1 MTYDPK
7 TIESKWQRFWL
18 ENQTFRVEIDP
29 DKPKY
34 YVLDMFPYPS
44 GEGLH
49 AGHPE
54 GYTATDIMARYKRMK
69 GFNVLHPMGWD
80 AFGLPA
86 EQYAI
91 KTGTHPKI
99 TTQKNIDRFRDQ
111 IRSFGFSFDWSRE
124 IDTTAP
130 EYFKWTQWIFC
141 QLYERGLAYRAEAPV
156 NWCPVLGTVL
166 ANEEVIDG
174 KSEVGGHPVERRPM
188 LQWMLRITLYA
199 DRLIEDLDDLD
210 WPESIKKMQRE
221 WIGRSEGARIRFAI
235 EGVDRSQGVIEVFTT
250 RPDTLFGASYMVLAP
265 EHPLVAEITSDGQRE
280 VVTQYVAKSASLS
293 ERARMM
299 DKTGV
304 FTGAQALHP
313 VSGELIPI
321 WIADYVLAEYGTGA
335 IMGVP
340 GHDERD
346 HAFAREFGLPILPV
360 VSAPDHIDIQQQPFV
375 GDGVSINSD
384 FLNGLPTSS
393 AKQKMIEW
401 LVENDAGEAE
411 VTYKLRDW
419 LFSRQRYW
427 GEPFPVI
434 HRDDGSIALA
444 PLSDLPITLPE
455 LDDFKPSGDFQPP
468 LARVASWVETTDPE
482 TGRPALRDAN
492 TMPQWAGSCWYF
504 LRFVDP
510 QNDQEAWSQEA
521 SDYWMPV
528 DLYVGGA
535 EHAVLHLLY
544 ARFWHKVFYDLG
556 LVKTKEPFQKLVN
569 QGMILGESFRY
580 YDDNPSDKPD
590 VPVTLYGADETTV
603 EGGVTW
609 SEATGDE
616 LKARWIMPGDVR
628 YGSDGKPRHP
638 DHPELVLEPVIEKMS
653 KSRGNVV
660 NPDDVVEQHGADALR
675 LYEMFIGP
683 LEKAAPWSTKDI
695 QGVARFLQRAWRLVI
710 DDRIDGTSQLHEL
723 APGDGTAEQ
732 ARLTAA
738 TIAGVSDDI
747 EVMHF
752 NTAISKLMVMVR
764 DIGKGAPVPEN
775 AARAFVL
782 LLSAF
787 APHLGEELWQR
798 LGHEDTLAYEP
809 WPEADRSLLVED
821 TITLAVQVNGKRR
834 DEITVAKDAQE
845 EAIAEAA
852 IACEGVQ
859 RHLQGRQ
866 PKKVIVVK
874 GRIVSIVCDGR

>member
-1 MTYDPK
+1 MAYDPK

-91 KTGTHPKI
+91 KTGTHPKV

-124 IDTTAP
+124 IDTTTP
-130 EYFKWTQWIFC
+130 EYVKWTQWIFC
-141 QLYERGLAYRAEAPV
+141 QLYERGLAYRAEVPV

-166 ANEEVIDG
+166 ANEEVIAG

-235 EGVDRSQGVIEVFTT
+235 EGVDRSRGAIEVFTT

-280 VVTQYVAKSASLS
+280 VVTQYVAKSARLS

-444 PLSDLPITLPE
+444 PLSDLPITLPD

-510 QNDQEAWSQEA
+510 QNDQQAWSQEA

-590 VPVTLYGADETTV
+590 VPVTLYGADEATV

-616 LKARWIMPGDVR
+616 LKARWIMPSDVR
-628 YGSDGKPRHP
+628 YDSDGKPRHP

-660 NPDDVVEQHGADALR
+660 SPDDVVEQHGADALR

-710 DDRIDGTSQLHEL
+710 EDRGDGTSQLHEL
-723 APGDGTAEQ
+723 APGDGTALQ
-732 ARLTAA
+732 ARLTAV

-747 EVMHF
+747 EAMHF

-764 DIGKGAPVPEN
+764 DIGKDAPVPEN

-782 LLSAF
+782 LVSAF

-859 RHLQGRQ
+859 RHLQGRK